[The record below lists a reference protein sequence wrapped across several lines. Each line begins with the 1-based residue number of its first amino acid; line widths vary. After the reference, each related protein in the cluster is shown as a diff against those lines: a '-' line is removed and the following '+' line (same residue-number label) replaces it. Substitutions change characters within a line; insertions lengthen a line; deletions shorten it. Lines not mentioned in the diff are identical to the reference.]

1 MTKHFI
7 LFFTLRGGCSHKVEE
22 EEDRKR
28 KEMGLT
34 RSLFMKRGS
43 GFGDDSEEKQ
53 LQRKNNYGSDSLL
66 DGGRALGEELVEE
79 ELRINNNNN
88 NRNPVAKAMS
98 STIGVL
104 ATVGLFIY
112 GFGMLYGNKGEAI
125 FERWRMTSL
134 SSP

>member
-1 MTKHFI
+1 MTKHFF
-7 LFFTLRGGCSHKVEE
+7 LFLTLRGCSHKVEE
-22 EEDRKR
+22 DKKR
-28 KEMGLT
+28 KVMGLT

-53 LQRKNNYGSDSLL
+53 QQRNNYGSDSLA
-66 DGGRALGEELVEE
+66 GGRALGEETEE
-79 ELRINNNNN
+79 ELRINNN

-98 STIGVL
+98 SSIGVL

-112 GFGMLYGNKGEAI
+112 GFGMLYGNKGEVI
-125 FERWRMTSL
+125 LGRWRMTSL

>member
-1 MTKHFI
+1 
-7 LFFTLRGGCSHKVEE
+7 
-22 EEDRKR
+22 
-28 KEMGLT
+28 MGLT

-43 GFGDDSEEKQ
+43 GFGDDSEEKK
-53 LQRKNNYGSDSLL
+53 QRNYGSDSLA
-66 DGGRALGEELVEE
+66 GGRALKWEETECVEE
-79 ELRINNNNN
+79 ELRINNN

-98 STIGVL
+98 SSIGVL

-125 FERWRMTSL
+125 LGRWRMTSL

>member
-1 MTKHFI
+1 
-7 LFFTLRGGCSHKVEE
+7 
-22 EEDRKR
+22 
-28 KEMGLT
+28 MGLT

-53 LQRKNNYGSDSLL
+53 QQRNNYGSDSLARV
-66 DGGRALGEELVEE
+66 RALGEETEE
-79 ELRINNNNN
+79 ELRINNN

-98 STIGVL
+98 SSIGVL

-112 GFGMLYGNKGEAI
+112 GFGMLYGNKGEVI
-125 FERWRMTSL
+125 LGRWRMTSL

>member
-43 GFGDDSEEKQ
+43 GFGDDSEEKK
-53 LQRKNNYGSDSLL
+53 QRNYGSDSLL
-66 DGGRALGEELVEE
+66 EEGRALGEETEE
-79 ELRINNNNN
+79 ELRINNK

-98 STIGVL
+98 SSIGVL

-112 GFGMLYGNKGEAI
+112 GFGMLYGNKEAI
-125 FERWRMTSL
+125 LGRWRMTSL

>member
-1 MTKHFI
+1 
-7 LFFTLRGGCSHKVEE
+7 
-22 EEDRKR
+22 
-28 KEMGLT
+28 MGLT

-43 GFGDDSEEKQ
+43 GFGDDSEEKK
-53 LQRKNNYGSDSLL
+53 QRNYGSDSLL
-66 DGGRALGEELVEE
+66 EEGRALGEETEE
-79 ELRINNNNN
+79 ELRINNK

-98 STIGVL
+98 SSIGVL

-112 GFGMLYGNKGEAI
+112 GFGMLYGNKDMAI

>member
-1 MTKHFI
+1 
-7 LFFTLRGGCSHKVEE
+7 
-22 EEDRKR
+22 
-28 KEMGLT
+28 MGLT

-53 LQRKNNYGSDSLL
+53 LQRNNNYGSDSF
-66 DGGRALGEELVEE
+66 GGRALREETELVKE
-79 ELRINNNNN
+79 ELRINNN

-98 STIGVL
+98 SSIGAL

>member
-43 GFGDDSEEKQ
+43 GFGDDSEEKK
-53 LQRKNNYGSDSLL
+53 QRNYGSDSLL
-66 DGGRALGEELVEE
+66 EEGRALGEETEE
-79 ELRINNNNN
+79 ELRINNNK

-98 STIGVL
+98 SSIGVL

-112 GFGMLYGNKGEAI
+112 GFGMLYGNKEAI
-125 FERWRMTSL
+125 LGRWRMTSL
-134 SSP
+134 GEEDAPA

>member
-1 MTKHFI
+1 
-7 LFFTLRGGCSHKVEE
+7 
-22 EEDRKR
+22 
-28 KEMGLT
+28 MGLT

-43 GFGDDSEEKQ
+43 GFSGDDSEEKQ
-53 LQRKNNYGSDSLL
+53 QQRNNNYGSDSLL
-66 DGGRALGEELVEE
+66 EEGRALGEETEE
-79 ELRINNNNN
+79 ELRINNNK

-98 STIGVL
+98 SSIGVL

-112 GFGMLYGNKGEAI
+112 GFGMLYGNKDMAI

>member
-1 MTKHFI
+1 
-7 LFFTLRGGCSHKVEE
+7 
-22 EEDRKR
+22 
-28 KEMGLT
+28 MGLT

-43 GFGDDSEEKQ
+43 GFSGDDSEEKQ
-53 LQRKNNYGSDSLL
+53 QQRNNNYGSDSLL
-66 DGGRALGEELVEE
+66 EEGRALGEETEE
-79 ELRINNNNN
+79 ELRINNK

-98 STIGVL
+98 SSIGVL

-125 FERWRMTSL
+125 LGRWRMTSL

>member
-43 GFGDDSEEKQ
+43 GFGDDSEEKK
-53 LQRKNNYGSDSLL
+53 QRNYGSDSLL
-66 DGGRALGEELVEE
+66 EEGRALGEETEE
-79 ELRINNNNN
+79 ELRINNNK

-98 STIGVL
+98 SSIGVL

-112 GFGMLYGNKGEAI
+112 GFGMLYGNKEAI
-125 FERWRMTSL
+125 LGRWRMTSL

>member
-1 MTKHFI
+1 
-7 LFFTLRGGCSHKVEE
+7 
-22 EEDRKR
+22 
-28 KEMGLT
+28 MGLT

-43 GFGDDSEEKQ
+43 GFNDDSEEKQ
-53 LQRKNNYGSDSLL
+53 RRRDNYGSDSLL
-66 DGGRALGEELVEE
+66 EEGRALGEETEE
-79 ELRINNNNN
+79 ELRINNNK

-98 STIGVL
+98 SSIGVL

-125 FERWRMTSL
+125 LGRWRMTSL